1 MVSIDIAR
9 PVKFVRPAKTEETMM
24 TTTTIETIR
33 TPPGT
38 YGLAVAPWSA
48 DEVYAVAADWAQAS
62 SPVLAWLGHD
72 WGQTTFQVADFRH
85 RDHDWDQTT
94 FQVSDFPRID
104 RAALEQIIQDAIEAS
119 GSIDAATSARV
130 LPNMTFAARWSPTT
144 TGSIGT
150 PAAA

>member
-1 MVSIDIAR
+1 MA
-9 PVKFVRPAKTEETMM
+9 
-24 TTTTIETIR
+24 TTIETIR

-72 WGQTTFQVADFRH
+72 WDQTAYQVADYRH
-85 RDHDWDQTT
+85 
-94 FQVSDFPRID
+94 SD

-119 GSIDAATSARV
+119 GSSDDDDAAEIAR
-130 LPNMTFAARWSPTT
+130 TATR
-144 TGSIGT
+144 IG
-150 PAAA
+150 PDGIDP